1 MVDHERGWI
10 MRLYDIA
17 CSACG
22 AVYRV
27 AESDTAVGLPGVQNC
42 SSCGGILTTWCDRKL
57 KVFRL
62 EMSPEHRY
70 AACRFRVRRQRL
82 SEVSARGTGGAVIRS
97 SRRRDEGPAIEC
109 QEIN

>member
-27 AESDTAVGLPGVQNC
+27 AESDTAVGFPGVQNC

-62 EMSPEHRY
+62 EMSPERRY
-70 AACRFRVRRQRL
+70 ARVASVFAVNAC
-82 SEVSARGTGGAVIRS
+82 
-97 SRRRDEGPAIEC
+97 PK
-109 QEIN
+109 